1 MKCERQLLPANVVV
15 SIEDDPGLETVGGW
29 LGSTARIPTSWTS
42 SCFIPWQARFASIL
56 CSVSGSELNRT
67 QIFRIGNG
75 VLGAGRGNLGVPLL
89 LLVLLGM
96 MTLPVPP
103 FLLDVFFTFNI
114 ALSIVVLLVSVYA
127 LRPLDFAV
135 FPTILLVATLLR
147 LALNVASTRVVLIHG
162 HEGGASAG
170 HVIEAFGNVV
180 IGGNYVV
187 GIVVFAIL
195 VIINFVVVTK
205 GAGRI
210 SEVSARFTLDAMPG
224 KQMAIDA
231 DLNSGLIDQDEA
243 KRRRTDVAQEA
254 DFYGSMDG
262 ASKFVRGDAIAGLL
276 IMFVTLLGGLGIGML
291 QHGLPFSEAG
301 RIYSLLTI
309 GDGLV
314 AQIPSL
320 LLSTA
325 AAVMVTRVSTS
336 EDMGQ
341 QVQRQMFASPKAL
354 GVAAG
359 ILIVM
364 GLVPGMPHLSFVGLG
379 AVAAGAAYWIW
390 HRQRQVKQQAEQEV
404 KAQQELLPAQRAAET
419 RELGWE
425 DVTPVDMVGL
435 EVGYRLI
442 PLVDRNQGGQL
453 LARIKGVRKKLS
465 QDLGF
470 LMPSVHIRD
479 NLDLLPN
486 AYRLTLMGVSLAEAE
501 VYPDRELA
509 INPGQVFGP
518 LNGIAAKDPAFGL
531 EAVWIEASQRD
542 QAQSLGYT
550 VVDAS
555 TVIAT
560 HLNQI
565 LHKHAHE
572 LLGHE
577 EVQQLMQLLA
587 KSSPKLAEELVPGM
601 ISLSTL
607 LKVLQALLQEQVP
620 VRDIR
625 TIAEAIANVAPKSQD
640 PAAMVA
646 AVRVALSRAIVQN
659 VVGLEPQLPVIT
671 LEPRLEQI
679 LLNSLQKAGQGAD
692 DGILLE
698 PGMAEKLQRSL
709 VDAAQRQEML
719 GKPAILLVAGPV
731 RAMLSR
737 FARLAVPSIHVLA
750 YQEIPDNKQVT
761 IVATV
766 GQN

>member
-1 MKCERQLLPANVVV
+1 M
-15 SIEDDPGLETVGGW
+15 D
-29 LGSTARIPTSWTS
+29 
-42 SCFIPWQARFASIL
+42 
-56 CSVSGSELNRT
+56 RT
-67 QIFRIGNG
+67 QFGAMRSNLIGMG
-75 VLGAGRGNLGVPLL
+75 QGNLGVPLL
-89 LLVLLGM
+89 LLVMLAM

-103 FLLDVFFTFNI
+103 FLLDLLFTFSI
-114 ALSIVVLLVSVYA
+114 ALSIVVLLVCVYA
-127 LRPLDFAV
+127 MRPLDFAA
-135 FPTILLVATLLR
+135 FPTVLLIATLLR
-147 LALNVASTRVVLIHG
+147 LALNVASTRVVLLNGQDG
-162 HEGGASAG
+162 HDAAG
-170 HVIEAFGNVV
+170 KVIQAFGEVV

-195 VIINFVVVTK
+195 MIINFVVVTK

-231 DLNSGLIDQDEA
+231 DLNAGLIDQHEA
-243 KRRRTDVAQEA
+243 KKRRADVSQEA

-276 IMFVTLLGGLGIGML
+276 ILFINLIGGIAIGIF
-291 QHGLPFSEAG
+291 QHEMSFGDSA
-301 RIYSLLTI
+301 RVYTLLTI

-314 AQIPSL
+314 AQLPSL

-325 AAVMVTRVSTS
+325 AAIMVTRVTTS

-341 QVQRQMFASPKAL
+341 QVNRQMFTSPKAL

-359 ILIVM
+359 IMIAM
-364 GLVPGMPHLSFVGLG
+364 GLVPGMPHVAFVGMGL
-379 AVAAGAAYWIW
+379 VAAGMAYMIW
-390 HRQRQVKQQAEQEV
+390 YRQQQAKQVVEDEVQRQQD
-404 KAQQELLPAQRAAET
+404 LLPAQKAQEVK
-419 RELGWE
+419 ELGWD
-425 DVTPVDMVGL
+425 DVQTVDMVGL

-442 PLVDRNQGGQL
+442 PLVDRGQGGQL
-453 LARIKGVRKKLS
+453 LTRIKGVRKKLS
-465 QDLGF
+465 QEMGF

-486 AYRLTLMGVSLAEAE
+486 AYRLTLMGISLAEAE
-501 VYPDRELA
+501 IYPDRELA
-509 INPGQVFGP
+509 INPGQVFGT

-531 EAVWIEASQRD
+531 EAVWIDGGQRD

-555 TVIAT
+555 TVVAT
-560 HLNQI
+560 HLNQV

-577 EVQQLMQLLA
+577 EVQQLLQLLA

-601 ISLSTL
+601 VSLSGL

-646 AVRVALSRAIVQN
+646 AVRVALARAIVQS
-659 VVGLEPQLPVIT
+659 VVGLEPELPVIT

-679 LLNSLQKAGQGAD
+679 LLNSLQKANQGSEE
-692 DGILLE
+692 GILLE
-698 PGMAEKLQRSL
+698 PSMAEKLQRSL
-709 VDAAQRQEML
+709 IEAAQKQEML

-737 FARLAVPSIHVLA
+737 FARLAVPAMHVLA

>member
-1 MKCERQLLPANVVV
+1 MIGDVRSNL
-15 SIEDDPGLETVGGW
+15 SGLK
-29 LGSTARIPTSWTS
+29 
-42 SCFIPWQARFASIL
+42 Q
-56 CSVSGSELNRT
+56 
-67 QIFRIGNG
+67 
-75 VLGAGRGNLGVPLL
+75 GNLGIPLM
-89 LLVLLGM
+89 LLVMLGM
-96 MTLPVPP
+96 VMLPIPP
-103 FLLDVFFTFNI
+103 FLLDVLFTFSI
-114 ALSIVVLLVSVYA
+114 ALSIVVLLVAIYA

-135 FPTILLVATLLR
+135 FPTILLAATLLR
-147 LALNVASTRVVLIHG
+147 LALNVASTRVVLLNGQDG
-162 HEGGASAG
+162 HDAAG
-170 HVIEAFGNVV
+170 KVIQAFGEVV

-195 VIINFVVVTK
+195 MIINFVVVTK

-231 DLNSGLIDQDEA
+231 DLNAGLIDQVEA
-243 KRRRTDVAQEA
+243 KIRRSEVSQEA

-276 IMFVTLLGGLGIGML
+276 ILFINLIGGIAIGIF
-291 QHGLPFSEAG
+291 QHDLPFSEAG
-301 RIYSLLTI
+301 KIYTLLTI

-325 AAVMVTRVSTS
+325 AAIMVTRVSSS
-336 EDMGQ
+336 EDMGA
-341 QVQRQMFASPKAL
+341 QVNRQMFASPRAL
-354 GVAAG
+354 AVTAAVM
-359 ILIVM
+359 IAM
-364 GLVPGMPHLSFVGLG
+364 GLVPGMPHFSFISLGL
-379 AVAAGAAYWIW
+379 VAAGAAYWIANKQ
-390 HRQRQVKQQAEQEV
+390 RMTQESEVKEVQRQQD
-404 KAQQELLPAQRAAET
+404 LLPAQKSQEVK
-419 RELGWE
+419 ELGWD
-425 DVTPVDMVGL
+425 DVMPVDMVGL

-465 QDLGF
+465 QEMGF

-479 NLDLLPN
+479 NLDLQPN
-486 AYRLTLMGVSLAEAE
+486 AYRLTLMGVSVAEAE
-501 VYPDRELA
+501 VHPDRELA

-531 EAVWIEASQRD
+531 EAVWIDPSQRD

-555 TVIAT
+555 TVVAT
-560 HLNQI
+560 HLNQV

-607 LKVLQALLQEQVP
+607 LKVLQTLLQEQVP

-625 TIAEAIANVAPKSQD
+625 TIAEAIANVAAKSQD

-646 AVRVALSRAIVQN
+646 VVRVALARAIVQSI
-659 VVGLEPQLPVIT
+659 VGLELELPVIT

-679 LLNSLQKAGQGAD
+679 LLNSIQKAGQGSEE
-692 DGILLE
+692 GILLE

-709 VDAAQRQEML
+709 VEAAQRQEML
-719 GKPAILLVAGPV
+719 GKPVILLVAGPV

>member
-1 MKCERQLLPANVVV
+1 LRH
-15 SIEDDPGLETVGGW
+15 
-29 LGSTARIPTSWTS
+29 
-42 SCFIPWQARFASIL
+42 
-56 CSVSGSELNRT
+56 
-67 QIFRIGNG
+67 
-75 VLGAGRGNLGVPLL
+75 GNLGIPLL
-89 LLVLLGM
+89 LLVMLGM
-96 MTLPVPP
+96 VMLPIPP
-103 FLLDVFFTFNI
+103 FLLDTLFTFSI
-114 ALSIVVLLVSVYA
+114 ALSIVVLLVSIYA

-135 FPTILLVATLLR
+135 FPTILLAATLLR
-147 LALNVASTRVVLIHG
+147 LALNVASTRVVLLNG
-162 HEGGASAG
+162 HEGHGAAG
-170 HVIEAFGNVV
+170 QVIQAFGEVV

-195 VIINFVVVTK
+195 MIINFVVVTK

-231 DLNSGLIDQDEA
+231 DLNAGLIDQNEA
-243 KRRRTDVAQEA
+243 KKRRSEVAQEA

-276 IMFVTLLGGLGIGML
+276 ILFINLIGGIAIGVL
-291 QHGLPFSEAG
+291 QHGLPFAEAG
-301 RIYSLLTI
+301 KVYTLLTI

-325 AAVMVTRVSTS
+325 AAVMVTRVSSS
-336 EDMGQ
+336 EDMGA
-341 QVQRQMFASPKAL
+341 QVNRQMFASPRAL
-354 GVAAG
+354 AVAAA
-359 ILIVM
+359 IMIAM
-364 GLVPGMPHLSFVGLG
+364 GLVPGMPHFSFISLGL
-379 AVAAGAAYWIW
+379 VAAGAAYWIANK
-390 HRQRQVKQQAEQEV
+390 QRKTKEEEV
-404 KAQQELLPAQRAAET
+404 KEVQRQQELLPAQKAQEVK
-419 RELGWE
+419 ELGWD

-465 QDLGF
+465 QEMGF

-479 NLDLLPN
+479 NLDLAPN
-486 AYRLTLMGVSLAEAE
+486 AYRLTLMGVSVAEAE

-531 EAVWIEASQRD
+531 EAVWIDPTQRD

-555 TVIAT
+555 TVVAT

-587 KSSPKLAEELVPGM
+587 KSSPKLAEELVPGLV
-601 ISLSTL
+601 SLSTL

-620 VRDIR
+620 VRDMR
-625 TIAEAIANVAPKSQD
+625 TIAEAIASVAPKSQD

-646 AVRVALSRAIVQN
+646 AVRVSLARAIVQSI
-659 VVGLEPQLPVIT
+659 VGLEPELPVIT

-679 LLNSLQKAGQGAD
+679 LLNSLQKAGQGSE

-709 VDAAQRQEML
+709 VEAAQRQEML
-719 GKPAILLVAGPV
+719 GKPVILLVAGPI

-737 FARLAVPSIHVLA
+737 FARLAVPSMHVLA